1 MIMGVLI
8 SASPVCAGVSATPS
22 VAGTPL
28 RGGLPGG
35 GPGMTPMRTPIRDEL
50 GLNDPD
56 MLLPAEASRREA
68 RAREAMEKNSLRAG
82 LAGLPA
88 PSNEYQIVVP
98 EVWKCCLLCA
108 QTPGS
113 VNYLFVC
120 PRLASMFNIL
130 S

>member
-1 MIMGVLI
+1 MQHL
-8 SASPVCAGVSATPS
+8 VCAGVSATPS

-88 PSNEYQIVVP
+88 PTNEYQIVVP
-98 EVWKCCLLCA
+98 EVRQCRRSSACPQLPRSVIYHC
-108 QTPGS
+108 PGC
-113 VNYLFVC
+113 VLHKIRYLG
-120 PRLASMFNIL
+120 P
-130 S
+130 